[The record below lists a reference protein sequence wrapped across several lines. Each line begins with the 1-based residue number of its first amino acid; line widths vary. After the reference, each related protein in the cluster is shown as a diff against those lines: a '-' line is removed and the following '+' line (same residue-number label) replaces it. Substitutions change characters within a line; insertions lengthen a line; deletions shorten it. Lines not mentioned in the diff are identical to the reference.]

1 MIDKC
6 DCFKNCITPAHSQP
20 DAPSAKRKRVE
31 PSSLSEQEQIAL
43 AIGNSLRDM
52 DTDDDDNHDDDSL
65 DNVDEDSD
73 YEDFDDESSSQ
84 SFAKAPSS
92 QATSEHSNSN
102 IGGAKS
108 EIVECDTNNIGSTT
122 DIADSYEN
130 YLGDETGVCSFNSIH
145 SFSRIILIISDSASI
160 SSTPT
165 SRSKSTNTATAS
177 EW

>member
-1 MIDKC
+1 M
-6 DCFKNCITPAHSQP
+6 
-20 DAPSAKRKRVE
+20 E

-43 AIGNSLRDM
+43 AISNSLRAFSN
-52 DTDDDDNHDDDSL
+52 DDDNHDDDSL

-84 SFAKAPSS
+84 SFAKGPSS

-102 IGGAKS
+102 IGASKS

-130 YLGDETGVCSFNSIH
+130 YLGDESGLYIH
-145 SFSRIILIISDSASI
+145 ITLLYYILYFVRRLRAPPAHTHLIIHINSLICEQIQRREYSCDCPMVI
-160 SSTPT
+160 GI
-165 SRSKSTNTATAS
+165 
-177 EW
+177 

>member
-6 DCFKNCITPAHSQP
+6 DCFKNCIASNSHSEV
-20 DAPSAKRKRVE
+20 PSAKRKRME

-43 AIGNSLRDM
+43 AISNSLRAASN
-52 DTDDDDNHDDDSL
+52 DDDNHDDDSL

-84 SFAKAPSS
+84 SFAKGPSS

-102 IGGAKS
+102 IGASKS

-130 YLGDETGVCSFNSIH
+130 YLGDESGLYSSIC
-145 SFSRIILIISDSASI
+145 FE
-160 SSTPT
+160 SSLE
-165 SRSKSTNTATAS
+165 STA
-177 EW
+177 